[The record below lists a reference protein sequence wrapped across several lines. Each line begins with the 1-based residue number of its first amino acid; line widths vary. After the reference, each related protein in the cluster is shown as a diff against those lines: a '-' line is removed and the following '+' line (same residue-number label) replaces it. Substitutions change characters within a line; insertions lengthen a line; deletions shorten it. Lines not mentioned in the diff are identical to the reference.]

1 MTELIT
7 AELLQQIIPI
17 LVAILGL
24 AYGWF
29 KNQTLKQ
36 VIQISQNFARQAAC
50 YLRIKSDGTIT
61 VEERQEMGG
70 LSIEFFE
77 GIEQI
82 TGKNVFNDA
91 QVPWIKPE
99 IQQVQ
104 Q

>member
-1 MTELIT
+1 MTEFIT
-7 AELLQQIIPI
+7 PELLQQIIPI
-17 LVAILGL
+17 VIAVLGL

-36 VIQISQNFARQAAC
+36 VIQLSQNFARQGAC

-61 VEERQEMGG
+61 VEERAEMGG
-70 LSIEFFE
+70 LAIEFFE
-77 GIEQI
+77 GIEQV

-104 Q
+104 P